1 MLRIIA
7 GEFRRRLLLTPPD
20 AEKTRPIPD
29 RVKESLFGLLR
40 GHCEGAS
47 VFDLFCGTGPI
58 GLEAV
63 SRGAARCVMVERDR
77 EVFKL
82 LQQNVETLGVAD
94 RVELVLGDALG
105 AGALA
110 RCPRP
115 VTLAF
120 MDPPYPLVREPV
132 GWGRVKAQF
141 EKIIP
146 LLTDDGFAVL
156 RTPAPLFHEFND
168 AGEVQIQPDDEGVHE
183 KRRKERGGG
192 KRRDAARWLNEDEI
206 ADAMGAGGAG
216 GEGDPFEDDEPVVEV
231 KSAPV
236 PVVPK
241 GPEMRQE
248 LVDLKMAGAVGPETH
263 VYHGMAVHL
272 YMKAK

>member
-1 MLRIIA
+1 
-7 GEFRRRLLLTPPD
+7 
-20 AEKTRPIPD
+20 
-29 RVKESLFGLLR
+29 
-40 GHCEGAS
+40 
-47 VFDLFCGTGPI
+47 
-58 GLEAV
+58 
-63 SRGAARCVMVERDR
+63 
-77 EVFKL
+77 
-82 LQQNVETLGVAD
+82 
-94 RVELVLGDALG
+94 
-105 AGALA
+105 
-110 RCPRP
+110 
-115 VTLAF
+115 

-132 GWGRVKAQF
+132 GWGRLKAQF

-206 ADAMGAGGAG
+206 ADAMDKRGAS
-216 GEGDPFEDDEPVVEV
+216 GEADPFDDDEPKAEPPPIP
-231 KSAPV
+231 APAA
-236 PVVPK
+236 PK
-241 GPEMRQE
+241 APEMRQE

-272 YMKAK
+272 YMKAGAQMATAPNGQMAKWRQPQPHLSSRCAASIPITAISPRSRASTSTSARASSWR